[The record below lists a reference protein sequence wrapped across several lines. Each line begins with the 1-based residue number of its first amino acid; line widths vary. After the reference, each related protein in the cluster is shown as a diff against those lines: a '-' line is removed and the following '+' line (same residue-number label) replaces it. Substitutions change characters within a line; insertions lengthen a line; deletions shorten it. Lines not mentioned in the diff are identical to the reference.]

1 MEKQVYEHLYGDK
14 NTRLFTYW
22 TVRVLIFD
30 FLPALAMFIYTVSF
44 LKSVCFFLYFFF
56 FFLNF
61 FSSLQDDSYQNTG
74 CYNLACSGFV
84 QVDNQIAM
92 GASVAPYSNYD
103 GTQRSVKFYVWKV
116 VQYFNLITLSSTLT
130 FWIHIVTNVTDM
142 FEFLLV
148 LVVTVYI

>member
-1 MEKQVYEHLYGDK
+1 
-14 NTRLFTYW
+14 
-22 TVRVLIFD
+22 
-30 FLPALAMFIYTVSF
+30 MFIYTVSF
-44 LKSVCFFLYFFF
+44 LKSVFFYKF
-56 FFLNF
+56 FFL
-61 FSSLQDDSYQNTG
+61 SSLQDDSYQNTG

>member
-1 MEKQVYEHLYGDK
+1 
-14 NTRLFTYW
+14 
-22 TVRVLIFD
+22 
-30 FLPALAMFIYTVSF
+30 
-44 LKSVCFFLYFFF
+44 
-56 FFLNF
+56 
-61 FSSLQDDSYQNTG
+61 
-74 CYNLACSGFV
+74 
-84 QVDNQIAM
+84 M

-130 FWIHIVTNVTDM
+130 FWIHIFTDM

>member
-1 MEKQVYEHLYGDK
+1 
-14 NTRLFTYW
+14 
-22 TVRVLIFD
+22 
-30 FLPALAMFIYTVSF
+30 
-44 LKSVCFFLYFFF
+44 
-56 FFLNF
+56 
-61 FSSLQDDSYQNTG
+61 
-74 CYNLACSGFV
+74 
-84 QVDNQIAM
+84 M

-130 FWIHIVTNVTDM
+130 FWIQIVTNVTDM